1 MKKAIVAIL
10 IVGMLFIFC
19 SCGGGDSER
28 DVARCKGCGKRFYAG
43 DAAGNYMN
51 IAWTNLCNECEAVAK
66 AYGEIKDY
74 YELN

>member
-10 IVGMLFIFC
+10 IVGMIFIFC
-19 SCGGGDSER
+19 SCGGGDNER
-28 DVARCKGCGKRFYAG
+28 DIATCEGCGKRFYAG

-51 IAWTNLCNECEAVAK
+51 IAWTNLCNSCEAEAK

-74 YELN
+74 LELN